1 MNESVKIIEV
11 KSEVIDKLQV
21 GAWTPES
28 TDGKRYHLFVKI
40 YRGNGLQKAA
50 GVEFEKEDDAKMA
63 QKLVHG
69 VVNEVLA

>member
-11 KSEVIDKLQV
+11 KSEVIDKLSI
-21 GAWTPES
+21 GALRAA
-28 TDGKRYHLFVKI
+28 DGGKRYHLFVKI

-50 GVEFEKEDDAKMA
+50 GVEFENEDDAKMA
-63 QKLVHG
+63 QKLVHS

>member
-11 KSEVIDKLQV
+11 KSEIIDKMNV
-21 GAWTPES
+21 GAFKS
-28 TDGKRYHLFVKI
+28 GDKRYHLFVKI

-50 GVEFEKEDDAKMA
+50 GVEFDNEDDAKMA